1 MQKSLRTHRQRLL
14 QSLLVDA
21 RKTMGMT
28 QAELAEALDKPQ
40 SFVAKF
46 ENGERRI
53 DVIEFVD
60 IAAALGV
67 SAADLIDRIEPAGRK
82 DQTQRSRGKKPT
94 SRTSVK
100 RSDGSD

>member
-1 MQKSLRTHRQRLL
+1 MPKSLRTPRQERL

-21 RKTMGMT
+21 RKAKGMT
-28 QAELAEALDKPQ
+28 QADVAKALGKPQ
-40 SFVAKF
+40 SFVAKY

-67 SAADLIDRIEPAGRK
+67 VPGDILAQAESTGHFAKRTAH
-82 DQTQRSRGKKPT
+82 RSRKA
-94 SRTSVK
+94 
-100 RSDGSD
+100 